1 MVLKSWPHY
10 LQGFIHP
17 RWCKISSINM
27 SGSPGN
33 FQEITKKI
41 TKLSWMMEMFLWGW
55 DGRGIFSPE
64 NKRMN
69 IHIFFPKFVS
79 QSLKGE
85 GKKIAN
91 LETDSYP
98 LDHLQKTP
106 KT

>member
-1 MVLKSWPHY
+1 
-10 LQGFIHP
+10 
-17 RWCKISSINM
+17 
-27 SGSPGN
+27 
-33 FQEITKKI
+33 
-41 TKLSWMMEMFLWGW
+41 MMEMFLWGW